1 MYKKEE
7 TVMKKLNQYLMAHM
21 SRILRILGA
30 YGLDRMPLP
39 ITLVSNLVCGLL
51 KVERISITKI
61 RQHGATLYVC
71 MNIALLFS

>member
-7 TVMKKLNQYLMAHM
+7 KVMKKLSQYLIAYV
-21 SRILRILGA
+21 SRILGILGA
-30 YGLDRMPLP
+30 HGLDRMSLP
-39 ITLVSNLVCGLL
+39 ITLVSNLVWELL

-61 RQHGATLYVC
+61 WQYGATLYVC